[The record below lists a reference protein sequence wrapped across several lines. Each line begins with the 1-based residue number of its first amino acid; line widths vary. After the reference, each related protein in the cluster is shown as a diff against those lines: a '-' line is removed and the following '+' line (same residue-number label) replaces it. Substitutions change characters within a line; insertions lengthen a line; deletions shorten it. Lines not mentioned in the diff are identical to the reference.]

1 MDLIL
6 SIITNTADILILAFV
21 IYKLLVML
29 KDNRAMQLIKGLAI
43 LLIAYYISGWL
54 KLETIHYLLSQSW
67 SVLLIGVIIIFQ
79 PELRTFLEYLG
90 GKGDLFNPR
99 SQQGPKERLIG
110 ELLTTLEDCSRGKT
124 GVLLVLEGKTGLKDY
139 VTTGTAIDAAISSSL
154 LENLF
159 FKNSPLHDGAVII
172 KGNRIAAAGCIMPL
186 TDRLD
191 LDAALGTRHRAA
203 VGVTEVSDCLALVVS
218 EENGSISVAQKGKI
232 YPHITINGVERLIRE
247 FYAGERKKKEKSEK
261 RRKR

>member
-1 MDLIL
+1 MDLVL
-6 SIITNTADILILAFV
+6 SVVTNVADILILAFV

-29 KDNRAMQLIKGLAI
+29 KDNRAMQLVKGIAI
-43 LLIAYYISGWL
+43 LLVAYYISGWL
-54 KLETIHYLLSQSW
+54 KLTTIHYLLSQSW
-67 SVLLIGVIIIFQ
+67 SVLLIGSIIIFQ

-90 GKGDLFNPR
+90 GKGDILNPR
-99 SQQGPKERLIG
+99 TQQGPKERLIG
-110 ELLTTLEDCSRGKT
+110 DLLTTLADCSRGKT

-139 VTTGTAIDAAISSSL
+139 VTTGTAVDAVVSSPL
-154 LENLF
+154 LKNLF

-191 LDAALGTRHRAA
+191 FDVALGTRHRAA
-203 VGVTEVSDCLALVVS
+203 VGITEVSDCLALVVS
-218 EENGSISVAQKGKI
+218 EENGSLSVAQKGRI
-232 YPHITINGVERLIRE
+232 YPHITLNGAERLIRE
-247 FYAGERKKKEKSEK
+247 FYIGEHKKKEKRER